1 LAEYSGKK
9 VSAEIEKKACSPR
22 SNLVVAQFSCLV
34 AFLRKNEFLKR
45 MPVSSQKGSRQ
56 A

>member
-1 LAEYSGKK
+1 MKK
-9 VSAEIEKKACSPR
+9 SKADREGEKWR
-22 SNLVVAQFSCLV
+22 SDTILSWRNFLVLLL
-34 AFLRKNEFLKR
+34 FLRKNEFLKR